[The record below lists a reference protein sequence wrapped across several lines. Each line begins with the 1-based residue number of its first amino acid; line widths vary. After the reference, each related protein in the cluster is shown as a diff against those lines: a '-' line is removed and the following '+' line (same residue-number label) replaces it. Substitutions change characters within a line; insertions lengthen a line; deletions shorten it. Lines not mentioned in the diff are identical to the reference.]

1 MPYHSAVFVL
11 KLNKDLIIV
20 LLVIIIRSP
29 ITIGLVIIHMNIIA
43 IQRRYHH
50 PVCTHRFPPPMAATA
65 MGEKKQA
72 TDREQGQWWRR
83 RQEAGRYGRSVFPSI
98 SQSRS
103 EIEAAG
109 CLELDMF
116 LHSGLP
122 GQVRTATTDTRRTLQ
137 ASKRLDHARDNI
149 ARLDDEA
156 SRDYHAY
163 REAETA
169 WKRSVATLNEW
180 QHHRLELELFLRDA
194 FIAQSQEDL
203 EVPSPSSPEVVWLER
218 R

>member
-1 MPYHSAVFVL
+1 MKRGHHEVAACEKYSSSSAVLPKRLAAPGGDLRFTYHLTKEESLDVASQRLGDAREAIASQEDTVAQSFLRYRKAEAISKRSAAVL
-11 KLNKDLIIV
+11 
-20 LLVIIIRSP
+20 
-29 ITIGLVIIHMNIIA
+29 TEWQFH
-43 IQRRYHH
+43 
-50 PVCTHRFPPPMAATA
+50 
-65 MGEKKQA
+65 
-72 TDREQGQWWRR
+72 
-83 RQEAGRYGRSVFPSI
+83 
-98 SQSRS
+98 
-103 EIEAAG
+103 

-116 LHSGLP
+116 LHKPNATNGRCDGARSGLP
-122 GQVRTATTDTRRTLQ
+122 GQPRTATTDTRRTLE
-137 ASKRLDHARDNI
+137 ASRRLDHARDNI
-149 ARLDDEA
+149 ARLDNEV

-194 FIAQSQEDL
+194 FITQSQADL

>member
-1 MPYHSAVFVL
+1 MKRGHHDSSSGAVLPKRLAAPGGDLRFTYHLTQEESLEVASQRLRNAREAIASQEDQVAQCLLRYRKAEARSKRSAAVL
-11 KLNKDLIIV
+11 
-20 LLVIIIRSP
+20 
-29 ITIGLVIIHMNIIA
+29 
-43 IQRRYHH
+43 
-50 PVCTHRFPPPMAATA
+50 
-65 MGEKKQA
+65 
-72 TDREQGQWWRR
+72 
-83 RQEAGRYGRSVFPSI
+83 
-98 SQSRS
+98 S
-103 EIEAAG
+103 EWHFH